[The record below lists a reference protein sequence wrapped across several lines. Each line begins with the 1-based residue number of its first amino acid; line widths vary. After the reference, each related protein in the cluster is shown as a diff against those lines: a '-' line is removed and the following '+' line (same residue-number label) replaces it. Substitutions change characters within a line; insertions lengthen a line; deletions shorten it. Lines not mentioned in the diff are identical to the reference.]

1 MCKNITYIYI
11 NIYIYIYMCKNITY
25 INIIYI
31 NIIYIYKYYIY
42 IVLSRFWAHVSRS
55 WGDLYFWQ
63 LDFTVVVYC
72 DVIWIYTC
80 IYIYL
85 DR

>member
-1 MCKNITYIYI
+1 
-11 NIYIYIYMCKNITY
+11 MCKNITY

-31 NIIYIYKYYIY
+31 NIIYIYIYKYYIYINIIYIY